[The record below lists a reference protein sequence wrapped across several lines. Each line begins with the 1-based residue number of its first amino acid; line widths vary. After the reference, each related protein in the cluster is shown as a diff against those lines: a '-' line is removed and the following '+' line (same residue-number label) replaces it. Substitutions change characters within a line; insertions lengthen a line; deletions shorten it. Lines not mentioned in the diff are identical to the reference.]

1 MLLSWSPLWTTL
13 ENARRGDSSGKIF
26 RVTHPFHPCR
36 GCEFVLESVAC
47 QKGGE
52 QIRLSDPDGY
62 PIWIPIRFTDVA
74 PPDPYI
80 EIGHGRSFFR
90 VQDLVKLTE
99 LVRALKKASGRHSR
113 KARK

>member
-1 MLLSWSPLWTTL
+1 MILLWTTL

-47 QKGGE
+47 QRGGE
-52 QIRLSDPDGY
+52 QIGLKDPEGY
-62 PIWIPIRFTDVA
+62 PIWIPIRFTDAA

-80 EIGHGRSFFR
+80 EIGRGCSFFR
-90 VQDLVKLTE
+90 VQDLRKLTE
-99 LVRALKKASGRHSR
+99 LVGALKKASGRRSR